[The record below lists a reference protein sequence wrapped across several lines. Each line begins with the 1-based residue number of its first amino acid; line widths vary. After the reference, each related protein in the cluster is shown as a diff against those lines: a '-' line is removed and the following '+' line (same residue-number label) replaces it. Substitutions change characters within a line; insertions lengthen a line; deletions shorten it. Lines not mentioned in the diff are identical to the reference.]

1 MTNQID
7 KAPAGATHRYEH
19 AGLVSWYREVDG
31 NMFTW
36 RDGSWFAS
44 FFKSAH
50 DLAQSCMLGKVT
62 PLVADTAQ
70 QVADDLT
77 WLVRETKGEWH
88 GMATHIARDGADD
101 YLWACAIHLMAEY
114 PNHNWFSK
122 AKYLAR
128 KAELQNKPS
137 WKDAPEWATALTQDS
152 AMEDG
157 LGAWWWHEFAPTEC
171 ERTWSSQGRAYPAKE
186 RGEVLGDWRDTV
198 EQRLVL
204 AGISGSDAA
213 VGLAAGLKAFQV
225 KAADA
230 IDWSTAPAGATHHIG
245 GNKLEFPWHRVGG
258 PLRYWNGKIWVK
270 RSAFH
275 TLDEAVAKGL
285 TVVARPADLSS
296 EEVIKRLDEAT
307 QNVLAAVPGL
317 MDEKYS
323 FDPSVRQ
330 DLLQEHGAVT
340 VAEGARSHADQEAT
354 RTAMLYCDLMRRLRS
369 NPEHLDAEEF
379 AAMHQLCDAELTKR
393 DAAVCGGEHGKKF
406 VLVLGDGTFGLVE
419 SGCLTWTLSL
429 ERATLMAE
437 HGWDQFKRFGKLAEM
452 RHGKLVMRVGGA
464 A

>member
-44 FFKSAH
+44 FFKSSQ

-70 QVADDLT
+70 QVDDDLT

-186 RGEVLGDWRDTV
+186 RGEVLGDWRDTL
-198 EQRLVL
+198 EQRPEAASESPVDM
-204 AGISGSDAA
+204 AIGIIGASD
-213 VGLAAGLKAFQV
+213 
-225 KAADA
+225 
-230 IDWSTAPAGATHHIG
+230 ITRMPI
-245 GNKLEFPWHRVGG
+245 
-258 PLRYWNGKIWVK
+258 
-270 RSAFH
+270 
-275 TLDEAVAKGL
+275 
-285 TVVARPADLSS
+285 
-296 EEVIKRLDEAT
+296 
-307 QNVLAAVPGL
+307 
-317 MDEKYS
+317 
-323 FDPSVRQ
+323 
-330 DLLQEHGAVT
+330 
-340 VAEGARSHADQEAT
+340 AEGVRSHADQEAT
-354 RTAMLYCDLMRRLRS
+354 HTAMLYCDLMRRLRS

-379 AAMHQLCDAELTKR
+379 AALHQLCDAELTKR
-393 DAAVCGGEHGKKF
+393 DAAVCGGEKQIDVHRFERGELPPVGAVCEYTLGSNAPWYQCEIKY
-406 VLVLGDGTFGLVE
+406 VIRGDGVVMKRISCGTEQYCSLYSKQPVTFRPIRTDADRLKDL
-419 SGCLTWTLSL
+419 LTQAGITTCVDEAAEAILS
-429 ERATLMAE
+429 E
-437 HGWDQFKRFGKLAEM
+437 GFKRGQA
-452 RHGKLVMRVGGA
+452 
-464 A
+464 